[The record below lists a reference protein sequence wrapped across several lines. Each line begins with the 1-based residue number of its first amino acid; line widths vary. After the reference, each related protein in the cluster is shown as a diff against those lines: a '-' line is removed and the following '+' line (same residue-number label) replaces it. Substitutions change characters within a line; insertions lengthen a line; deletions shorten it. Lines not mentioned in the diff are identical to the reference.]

1 MSEQKKAD
9 QVRLLEGILPL
20 AREHKLPAV
29 IHCRDEA
36 QSREATSVCMKV
48 MQALLPDDQRV
59 HLHCFDG
66 DVSTMQDWLKLFPQ
80 AVFGLT
86 SLALKEENKDRM
98 ERVVEKIPLQ
108 KILLETDSPYLV
120 PPRLRRASKHSNPGM
135 ITEIANFVASVKNM
149 PVRLVYEVAFS
160 VTECFYNL

>member
-1 MSEQKKAD
+1 
-9 QVRLLEGILPL
+9 
-20 AREHKLPAV
+20 
-29 IHCRDEA
+29 
-36 QSREATSVCMKV
+36 
-48 MQALLPDDQRV
+48 
-59 HLHCFDG
+59 
-66 DVSTMQDWLKLFPQ
+66 MQDWLKLFPQ

-120 PPRLRRASKHSNPGM
+120 PPRLRRASKQSNPGM

-160 VTECFYNL
+160 VTECFFNFLHYCVGV